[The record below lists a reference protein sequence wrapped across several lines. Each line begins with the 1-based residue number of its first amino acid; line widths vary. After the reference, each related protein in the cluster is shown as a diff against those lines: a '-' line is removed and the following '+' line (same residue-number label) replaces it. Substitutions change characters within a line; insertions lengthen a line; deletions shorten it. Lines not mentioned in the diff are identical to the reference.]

1 MSQAAHSPAPK
12 PAPNSVPDG
21 IAKGILGFALG
32 AGLTFLGMHFYGP
45 RIEHTSVEM
54 SGAPSMGAGG
64 MVPATPSMGGGGGEM
79 GGAGGGGGG
88 AAATGKRDLT
98 ALVGK
103 LELLSREDLKLHL
116 TLDADQSAQV
126 AKELAALDT
135 AETLTA
141 EEAQEHLDV
150 LEALLTPQQ
159 KAAVDAIGLP
169 RPGGGGGGMGG
180 GGMGAPAP
188 DQNPFAQEANQKRLQ
203 DLLGRLKPA
212 NAETP
217 GESSPGTP

>member
-1 MSQAAHSPAPK
+1 MSQAAPSSAPK

-45 RIEHTSVEM
+45 RIEQTYVEM
-54 SGAPSMGAGG
+54 SGTPPMGAGG
-64 MVPATPSMGGGGGEM
+64 MGPGMPGMGGGM
-79 GGAGGGGGG
+79 GRGGG
-88 AAATGKRDLT
+88 AAGKRNLT

-141 EEAQEHLDV
+141 DEAQEHLDA
-150 LEALLTPQQ
+150 LEGLLTPEQ
-159 KAAVDAIGLP
+159 KVAVDAIGLP
-169 RPGGGGGGMGG
+169 RSGGGGGGGRMGG
-180 GGMGAPAP
+180 GAEWDRRRPTKTP
-188 DQNPFAQEANQKRLQ
+188 SPKRRTKNGSKICSA
-203 DLLGRLKPA
+203 D
-212 NAETP
+212 
-217 GESSPGTP
+217 